1 MIIQIY
7 QRQNINQNEGLD
19 STNDKDIITED
30 EIDSYEYNITEDE
43 KTILEEA
50 GITNSSLDS
59 MSDKYD
65 EDLVIQTN
73 QNYIKYV
80 IDLIYDANNDGISKE
95 HKLNTICQLYNCSY
109 KDLYY
114 LYELFIQS
122 IENNP
127 TINPYE
133 NVKNICNYI
142 TKPEL
147 LNIQSKNLN
156 LENIEKNTE
165 FLINSYLNNTT
176 GESFNILINTL
187 YYKQINNIPLDTK
200 LDYINKRWDLNE
212 DQLTVLI
219 KCVICEAARFSY
231 IDAYAVT
238 TTLMNRMSSYKWT
251 NGYKDI
257 YEQLTKRFGVYYR
270 GDYKCY
276 DDLDLDDLLDK
287 YVGASAV
294 IDCLFSELP
303 IHNATNFW
311 SNGYENKNRVKFTTK
326 GNNYFNENN
335 QLSFEDRIPAEELQ
349 QVIFDKQIILSFKEN
364 SKIYPNL
371 FESYLMQ
378 DYNET
383 TDTLKRVK

>member
-1 MIIQIY
+1 MKKKSKEQKNKEILKKVAKNIVLSTILVSLISANLNMINQNKPKKSEDDTGFKLQVCIKDDNSITFDDY
-7 QRQNINQNEGLD
+7 IDLLEAYSNSQNINQNEGLD

-165 FLINSYLNNTT
+165 FLINSYLIQQANL
-176 GESFNILINTL
+176 LI
-187 YYKQINNIPLDTK
+187 
-200 LDYINKRWDLNE
+200 
-212 DQLTVLI
+212 
-219 KCVICEAARFSY
+219 F
-231 IDAYAVT
+231 
-238 TTLMNRMSSYKWT
+238 
-251 NGYKDI
+251 
-257 YEQLTKRFGVYYR
+257 
-270 GDYKCY
+270 
-276 DDLDLDDLLDK
+276 
-287 YVGASAV
+287 
-294 IDCLFSELP
+294 
-303 IHNATNFW
+303 
-311 SNGYENKNRVKFTTK
+311 
-326 GNNYFNENN
+326 
-335 QLSFEDRIPAEELQ
+335 
-349 QVIFDKQIILSFKEN
+349 
-364 SKIYPNL
+364 
-371 FESYLMQ
+371 
-378 DYNET
+378 
-383 TDTLKRVK
+383 